1 LGCRINASAVDAYTA
16 GNMLF
21 QSLRLAPIQ
30 SAFEHLVLSFADV
43 AYQYQ
48 ANTAEYCDKSHAAY
62 YGRAGSPLTSQ
73 MHSVGCSTLSQAL
86 RIAATRTREEIG
98 GVNATEW
105 RNARTATW
113 QTTLLGLSN
122 EVGQV
127 VSITHPDV
135 PTGTGKFRIQRWS
148 VKKDWSVE
156 IQGQTV
162 TDSMY
167 DLDVGPKPIDVVPA
181 PLPPLFY
188 PIPLGPAWAPYQVQ
202 AAAWDAL
209 FPNEWTFD
217 LNQTYTTLA
226 DGSALANLIVT
237 GKLPVNQFSST
248 GAGAPGIGSISQSA
262 VGGSLPANVTLRVAI
277 CAIDSNGLPSAPSNI
292 AIIGTPASGTGT
304 FTLEDITWPA
314 VAGLVSY
321 VLFVAT
327 QDDLICAQA
336 TGALTAGPNNTYTP
350 GSITF
355 GGPFAR
361 STWALPSPYVSK
373 IRIKA
378 KRAIHMGVAG
388 LDVDSVAAPNQIVC
402 GWLVDANPPANAF
415 NPVGR
420 ILSVVGRPESS
431 TPFVSVEITGYD
443 PATGTLTVSPQA
455 VVAGHPE
462 LSIQVGDVVVIRN
475 TADAPNTSNP
485 TQITDSGYQNVTCD
499 YSGLTPGVEVGNIL
513 RVIMGTGR
521 GQLRKITGNTPTQ
534 LSWDLPMVLDE
545 TSVWIVEDAAWSY
558 IVDSSDVDNA
568 NYQLATSLTL
578 PSTNFLDFS
587 MVVGGFTVNSAG
599 VESSDASAP
608 IREIFIYGDGYAQA
622 FIAAVTYAMK
632 ANDHVL
638 TFTG

>member
-1 LGCRINASAVDAYTA
+1 
-16 GNMLF
+16 
-21 QSLRLAPIQ
+21 
-30 SAFEHLVLSFADV
+30 
-43 AYQYQ
+43 
-48 ANTAEYCDKSHAAY
+48 
-62 YGRAGSPLTSQ
+62 
-73 MHSVGCSTLSQAL
+73 
-86 RIAATRTREEIG
+86 
-98 GVNATEW
+98 
-105 RNARTATW
+105 
-113 QTTLLGLSN
+113 
-122 EVGQV
+122 
-127 VSITHPDV
+127 
-135 PTGTGKFRIQRWS
+135 
-148 VKKDWSVE
+148 
-156 IQGQTV
+156 
-162 TDSMY
+162 
-167 DLDVGPKPIDVVPA
+167 
-181 PLPPLFY
+181 
-188 PIPLGPAWAPYQVQ
+188 
-202 AAAWDAL
+202 
-209 FPNEWTFD
+209 
-217 LNQTYTTLA
+217 LNQTYTSLA
-226 DGSALANLIVT
+226 DGSALANLVVT
-237 GKLPVNQFSST
+237 GKLPVNQFSAT

-262 VGGSLPANVTLRVAI
+262 AGGSLPANATLRVAI

-314 VAGLVSY
+314 VAGLVSF

-336 TGALTAGPNNTYTP
+336 AGALTAGPNNTYTP

-355 GGPFAR
+355 GGPLAR
-361 STWALPSPYVSK
+361 STWALPSPYTSK

-388 LDVDSVAAPNQIVC
+388 LDVDSVTAPNQVVC
-402 GWLVDANPPANAF
+402 GWLVDANPPANAL

-431 TPFVSVEITGYD
+431 TPFVSVEITGYE
-443 PATGTLTVSPQA
+443 PATGTLTGSPQA
-455 VVAGHPE
+455 VVADHPE

-475 TADAPNTSNP
+475 SADAPNTNDP

-534 LSWDLPMVLDE
+534 LSWDLPLVLDE
-545 TSVWIVEDAAWSY
+545 TSVWIVEDAAWSC

-587 MVVGGFTVNSAG
+587 MVVCGFTVNSAG

-622 FIAAVTYAMK
+622 FIAAATYAMK

-638 TFTG
+638 TFTGVNQTLNLLPSNAIRRFPRYIIHAGTGALTVNPAPGDTVEGLASGTLNPGDRMVLMPSS